1 MQAFVRADDRTAVDY
16 ASLALS
22 LYLMSL
28 IPKAVVGLLELSGR
42 WPLGR
47 VSSSSITPIRA
58 SIAALRRSFCV

>member
-28 IPKAVVGLLELSGR
+28 IPKAVVGLL
-42 WPLGR
+42 
-47 VSSSSITPIRA
+47 V
-58 SIAALRRSFCV
+58 